1 VAAVDNLAVLL
12 VGGNDVDGLVL
23 LLGADGLDG
32 LAECLLVSGDGDTND
47 QTL

>member
-1 VAAVDNLAVLL
+1 VDDLAILL
-12 VGGNDVDGLVL
+12 VSGNDVNGLVL

-32 LAECLLVSGDGDTND
+32 LAECLLVGGDGDTDD